1 MNFKPPTDAFE
12 ALDMQYRSMRFTTAC
27 QLMLAKITNDPARA
41 LEMADEMMI
50 QNQADDLPTVIN
62 EAMKKA
68 AADAQAVNDEDL
80 AATAD

>member
-1 MNFKPPTDAFE
+1 
-12 ALDMQYRSMRFTTAC
+12 
-27 QLMLAKITNDPARA
+27 
-41 LEMADEMMI
+41 MMI